1 MAAPALGVRAIEE
14 SMPSYKSNLEIMVA
28 ESIGKLILAFSSL
41 ELNVNLCLQWAVNAK
56 DFHAVNPLV
65 ERLSFK
71 SKIDALVEIVA
82 IKFPSNQE
90 CVSDFRSW
98 HKKMDKLRT
107 KRNSFIHG
115 RWAYAH
121 INEEI
126 VNVAPGMI
134 GPEPLKETRYS
145 VKGLEK
151 ELHALEEVLNE
162 LNEIRERWRV

>member
-1 MAAPALGVRAIEE
+1 
-14 SMPSYKSNLEIMVA
+14 MPSYKNNLEITAA
-28 ESIGKLILAFSSL
+28 ESIGKVILAFSNL
-41 ELNVNLCLQWAVNAK
+41 ELNVNLCLQWAVNAN

-71 SKIDALVEIVA
+71 NKIDALVEIVA
-82 IKFPSNQE
+82 IKFSSSQE

-115 RWAYAH
+115 RWGFAYL
-121 INEEI
+121 NEEI

-145 VKGLEK
+145 VKNLEK
-151 ELHALEEVLNE
+151 ELHALEEVSNE
-162 LNEIRERWRV
+162 LNKIREKWRV